1 MEKSGVSR
9 KKKPI
14 SRTDCQ
20 IIRLLQ
26 KDGRISNTTIAEKL
40 GISEATVRARLK
52 RLIEDQ
58 VIQIVA
64 VSNPLKLGFE
74 IVGVI
79 NIQVDIKK
87 AENVIKELKKFKE
100 LWYIVVTTG
109 SSDINVEFNLRSLD
123 ELHILLLEKINK
135 IDGIIRTDTSL
146 IMRFIKRQ
154 YDWGTALDRDETDQ
168 IG

>member
-87 AENVIKELKKFKE
+87 AENVIKELKKLKE

>member
-1 MEKSGVSR
+1 MEKSRVSR

-87 AENVIKELKKFKE
+87 AENVIKELKELKE

-154 YDWGTALDRDETDQ
+154 YDWRTALDRDETNQ

>member
-1 MEKSGVSR
+1 MKKNRVSR

-87 AENVIKELKKFKE
+87 AENVIKELKELKE

-154 YDWGTALDRDETDQ
+154 YDWGTALDRDETNQ

>member
-1 MEKSGVSR
+1 MKKSGVSR

>member
-1 MEKSGVSR
+1 MQESGANP

-14 SRTDCQ
+14 NRTDCE

-26 KDGRISNTTIAEKL
+26 KDGRISNTTIAERL
-40 GISEATVRARLK
+40 GISEATVRTRLK

-74 IVGVI
+74 IVGLI
-79 NIQVDIKK
+79 NIQADIKK
-87 AENVIKELKKFKE
+87 VDNVIKELKKLKE
-100 LWYIVVTTG
+100 LWYIVLTTG
-109 SSDINVEFNLRSLD
+109 SSDINVEFNLKSLD
-123 ELHILLLEKINK
+123 ELHVLLLEKINK

-146 IMRFIKRQ
+146 IMQFIKRQ
-154 YDWGTALDRDETDQ
+154 YDWGTALD
-168 IG
+168 

>member
-1 MEKSGVSR
+1 MAQRRVNAR
-9 KKKPI
+9 KKAI

-87 AENVIKELKKFKE
+87 AEKVINELKKLKE

>member
-20 IIRLLQ
+20 IIHLLQ

>member
-1 MEKSGVSR
+1 MEKSRVSR

-40 GISEATVRARLK
+40 GISESTVRARLK

-87 AENVIKELKKFKE
+87 AENVIKELKKLKE

-154 YDWGTALDRDETDQ
+154 YDWGTSLDPDETDQ

>member
-1 MEKSGVSR
+1 MQESGANT

-14 SRTDCQ
+14 NRTDCE

-26 KDGRISNTTIAEKL
+26 KDGRISNTTIAERL
-40 GISEATVRARLK
+40 GISEATVRTRLK

-74 IVGVI
+74 IVGLI
-79 NIQVDIKK
+79 NIQADIKK
-87 AENVIKELKKFKE
+87 VDNVIKELKKLKE
-100 LWYIVVTTG
+100 LWYIVLTTG
-109 SSDINVEFNLRSLD
+109 SSDINVEFNLKSLD
-123 ELHILLLEKINK
+123 ELHVLLLEKINK

-146 IMRFIKRQ
+146 IMQFIKRQ
-154 YDWGTALDRDETDQ
+154 YDWGTALD
-168 IG
+168 

>member
-1 MEKSGVSR
+1 MKKRRVNT
-9 KKKPI
+9 KKKTI

-26 KDGRISNTTIAEKL
+26 NDGRISNTTIAEKL
-40 GISEATVRARLK
+40 GISEATVRTRLK
-52 RLIEDQ
+52 RLIGDK

-74 IVGVI
+74 IVGLI

-87 AENVIKELKKFKE
+87 ADDVIKELKTLKE

-109 SSDINVEFNLRSLD
+109 SSDINVEFNLKSLD
-123 ELHILLLEKINK
+123 ELHVLLFEKINK
-135 IDGIIRTDTSL
+135 IDGIIRTDTAL
-146 IMRFIKRQ
+146 IMQFIKRQ
-154 YDWGTALDRDETDQ
+154 YEWGTALE
-168 IG
+168 